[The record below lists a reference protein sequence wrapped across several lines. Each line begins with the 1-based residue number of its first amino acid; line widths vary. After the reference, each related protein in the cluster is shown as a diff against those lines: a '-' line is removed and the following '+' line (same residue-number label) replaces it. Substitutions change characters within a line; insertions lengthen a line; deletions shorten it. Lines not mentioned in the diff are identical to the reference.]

1 MSPIGELSPINSP
14 HSSFVFSANR
24 WPYDCSY
31 SGREPSK
38 GRMLKIHRVENGD
51 VIFSLIGQ
59 LDLGMI
65 AEIKE
70 LIALEAKDRHLVLD
84 LKKLTR
90 VDPEAVIFL
99 AECEASGIEL
109 KNWSAY
115 IREWI
120 RRELGGSYQSLVR
133 KEKKHK

>member
-1 MSPIGELSPINSP
+1 
-14 HSSFVFSANR
+14 
-24 WPYDCSY
+24 
-31 SGREPSK
+31 
-38 GRMLKIHRVENGD
+38 MLKIHRVENGD